1 MFIDPTQGADASNV
15 PPAGNS
21 ASPPDHDNSEVVR
34 LLMFGTPIGLQAYIS
49 HLHMRGVAEPNDWS
63 RPLATG
69 RPGEMMSILTKRVH
83 PRMM

>member
-1 MFIDPTQGADASNV
+1 MFIDPIQGADASNLPPAGKST
-15 PPAGNS
+15 PPAGN
-21 ASPPDHDNSEVVR
+21 DNSEVVR

-69 RPGEMMSILTKRVH
+69 RPGEMMSILTKRVQ
-83 PRMM
+83 PQR

>member
-1 MFIDPTQGADASNV
+1 MFIDPTQGAGASNR
-15 PPAGNS
+15 PPADHSNS
-21 ASPPDHDNSEVVR
+21 EPNDNSEVVR

-69 RPGEMMSILTKRVH
+69 RPGEMMSILTKRVQ
-83 PRMM
+83 PRS